1 MQGSGESTILP
12 KYKLCSITDFDVN
25 YSPDG
30 VYAVGPDGYPIAT
43 QITVNLMETK
53 LVYAEDIDSG
63 Y

>member
-1 MQGSGESTILP
+1 MQGSSESSILP